1 MVPSVSHGVPTTCYT
16 SCIQIYT
23 QSWCYG
29 KSSTWTLG
37 LDGLSVRCTQAS
49 SDIILAL
56 FLHHSATVLSVMTQN
71 NYGKERFD
79 FNLHFFLIT
88 DYHWGKVKG
97 ETWRQDFLSLHTALL
112 LNKILS
118 HSKRNTAKASEDT
131 GWYLDHSLT
140 HAYLDVLIQH
150 RKTYSGNSATCRG
163 IDPAQS
169 T

>member
-1 MVPSVSHGVPTTCYT
+1 MSWWYTDGDLAYFSWVGWSNYSHFNLNKTNHGNLQPKLFTSPVWSLQCPMECQPRYT

-97 ETWRQDFLSLHTALL
+97 GTWRQDFLSLHTALL

-118 HSKRNTAKASEDT
+118 HS
-131 GWYLDHSLT
+131 
-140 HAYLDVLIQH
+140 
-150 RKTYSGNSATCRG
+150 
-163 IDPAQS
+163 
-169 T
+169 